1 MLTRREFNTRP
12 VSPVIRRAVV
22 LPDTQSVYPTF
33 LHMLYELAASMFST
47 HDTVAPTP
55 PIPTPPP
62 PPEMTAPTTSATK
75 HATDRGLHIY
85 AELKDHIIPEFERY
99 VGEMWRL
106 ISEARRIDTI
116 GTPHQALDAHIALQ
130 NQFHETA
137 RHLARLHDAVQ
148 RYALEAESALRSFKM
163 DEDHRRTTKAKKPDL
178 ATATFLEDMANELSF
193 LAKVTKNAA
202 VWATRE
208 NKAADA
214 RVDQQLRHLIR
225 VVQPYPLTG
234 THLRPYS
241 RPDLYP
247 PYPAS

>member
-1 MLTRREFNTRP
+1 M
-12 VSPVIRRAVV
+12 A

-33 LHMLYELAASMFST
+33 LHMLYELAASMFSP
-47 HDTVAPTP
+47 PTSSSSRPEEVPVP
-55 PIPTPPP
+55 PTPTPPP
-62 PPEMTAPTTSATK
+62 PVNSAPTTSATK
-75 HATDRGLHIY
+75 HATDRALHVY

-106 ISEARRIDTI
+106 ISEAKKIDNI
-116 GTPHQALDAHIALQ
+116 GIPHQALDAHIALQ

-137 RHLARLHDAVQ
+137 RHLARLHDAVN
-148 RYALEAESALRSFKM
+148 RYAIEAASALRSFKVA
-163 DEDHRRTTKAKKPDL
+163 EERAKGKPDV
-178 ATATFLEDMANELSF
+178 ATAKFMEGMANELSF

-208 NKAADA
+208 NKAADE
-214 RVDQQLRHLIR
+214 RVDQQIRHLIR

-247 PYPAS
+247 PYPPTF